1 MKLALLGLCLLPLAA
16 LRSTPKATIPTDYPP
31 EPIECPLCGGN
42 AQLHAQIVVYMSLSQ
57 AQIGLQALTSGF

>member
-16 LRSTPKATIPTDYPP
+16 LRSAPQATIPFD

-42 AQLHAQIVVYMSLSQ
+42 AQLHMQIVTYLTLSQ
-57 AQIGLQALTSGF
+57 AQIGLQALTTGW

>member
-16 LRSTPKATIPTDYPP
+16 LRSAPQAATDNPP

-42 AQLHAQIVVYMSLSQ
+42 AQLHAQIVVYISLGQ
-57 AQIGLQALTSGF
+57 AQIGLQALTSGW

>member
-16 LRSTPKATIPTDYPP
+16 LRSVPQATPPID

-42 AQLHAQIVVYMSLSQ
+42 AQLHAQVVVYITLSQ
-57 AQIGLQALTSGF
+57 AQIGLQALASGW